1 MLLKVLHGK
10 KHWLFHRF
18 TTIVLFPLILWIIY
32 SLSLIPE
39 ITHENMV
46 LWTSKTPNYIFL
58 SILIIVSARH
68 FQLGLQVILEDYIS
82 TIKFRDF
89 LTAFII
95 NSISSSPI
103 VKAGPKQIISLYSP
117 VPPG

>member
-18 TTIVLFPLILWIIY
+18 TTIVLFPLILWMIY
-32 SLSLIPE
+32 SLSLVPE

-46 LWTSKTPNYIFL
+46 LWASKTPNYIFL

-68 FQLGLQVILEDYIS
+68 FQLGIQVILEDYIS

-89 LTAFII
+89 YIKLINITFYFLAFLGLIAI
-95 NSISSSPI
+95 TKIYFGAH
-103 VKAGPKQIISLYSP
+103 V
-117 VPPG
+117 

>member
-46 LWTSKTPNYIFL
+46 LWASKTPNYISL

-82 TIKFRDF
+82 NIKFRDLYIKLINIIFYF
-89 LTAFII
+89 LAFLGLIAI
-95 NSISSSPI
+95 TKIYFGAH
-103 VKAGPKQIISLYSP
+103 V
-117 VPPG
+117 